1 MVSEVPLKGIHLTL
15 KMTSSPVTNNGC
27 FQNYRL
33 TWAITL
39 HRLYE
44 LIIVFVYEVCPTLI
58 LAAISGGRDTVHH
71 AGVHICV
78 HSRHLYILVVKLFL
92 YTVEHFKT
100 RFVLHGYFFIT
111 FKPWLCGFLQ
121 GCLASSVLDDF
132 AAHKMYQSLR
142 KKMSACLI
150 VKKTR

>member
-1 MVSEVPLKGIHLTL
+1 
-15 KMTSSPVTNNGC
+15 MTSSPVTNNGS

-58 LAAISGGRDTVHH
+58 LAATSGGRVTVHH

-92 YTVEHFKT
+92 YTVTLVPEAFLYSLLANFATRTASFNCFYWHEALRAEKRKPLVKT
-100 RFVLHGYFFIT
+100 VGNLTFMPSAFDRRF
-111 FKPWLCGFLQ
+111 
-121 GCLASSVLDDF
+121 
-132 AAHKMYQSLR
+132 
-142 KKMSACLI
+142 
-150 VKKTR
+150 

>member
-15 KMTSSPVTNNGC
+15 KMTSSPVTNNGS

-44 LIIVFVYEVCPTLI
+44 LIIVFVYEVCSTLI
-58 LAAISGGRDTVHH
+58 LAATSGGRVTVHH

-92 YTVEHFKT
+92 YTVEYFKT
-100 RFVLHGYFFIT
+100 RFVLHGYFLSHLSHGYVDFC
-111 FKPWLCGFLQ
+111 KDVWL
-121 GCLASSVLDDF
+121 AVSS
-132 AAHKMYQSLR
+132 MRSLR
-142 KKMSACLI
+142 TKCISL
-150 VKKTR
+150 